1 MVNQTP
7 MGARTMALNCLL
19 WRAAMLTTCSEAAGY
34 LNGTKNPSLNPSKR
48 RMPKRS
54 LHMTMTA
61 KGLH

>member
-1 MVNQTP
+1 
-7 MGARTMALNCLL
+7 MALNCLL